1 MKAASSSLTR
11 RAKCPHTSNTCQGKG
26 AFKSLVIL
34 CNYTILIFF
43 VWNTDNIENWMN
55 RRSKD
60 VPSRLKRSVTA
71 VKKSLEKVGEIG

>member
-1 MKAASSSLTR
+1 
-11 RAKCPHTSNTCQGKG
+11 
-26 AFKSLVIL
+26 
-34 CNYTILIFF
+34 
-43 VWNTDNIENWMN
+43 MN